1 MGGPDRDPTLAAAKR
16 ALNAREYENV
26 VSLLTRWADIG
37 DAEAQFILGY
47 LYFTEYDCRP
57 GTAYE
62 WLARAA
68 QQGHAESCYYL
79 SKFPEFLGIRVTE

>member
-1 MGGPDRDPTLAAAKR
+1 MGESDRDPTLAAAKR
-16 ALNAREYENV
+16 ALDAREYENV
-26 VSLLTRWADIG
+26 VSLLTGLAHVG